1 MKPKIL
7 FIHNGSPG
15 RFRFLASAFASREWE
30 CVHIGP
36 PDATDLPGTRTLR
49 WQHGRGTTAG
59 IFKLAVRA
67 EADLIRGQHAAELAR
82 KLKDERFVPDLI
94 IGHPG
99 WGEMVFLGEVYPGV
113 KQIQLGEWYYRASG
127 GDVDFDPEFGLPDFA
142 DRCRVHAK
150 NAVLAMSTLEAERIV
165 APTKFQAGMFPD
177 VVQPR
182 ISVIHEG
189 IDTAIA
195 KPGHATS
202 VKLSS
207 GRELTRETPVVTF
220 INRRFEPLRGFH
232 SFMRALPRFLAA
244 NPTANVILVG
254 SDDAG
259 VYGARPKSHK
269 SWKEAMLAEVGDRLD
284 ASRVHFVGKLGYDS
298 LLKLFAISTAH
309 VYMTYPFVLSWSMLD
324 AMACEALVV
333 GSDTAPVR
341 EVIRDGENG
350 FLVDFFDHSA
360 LADKLTEICR
370 NPNGY
375 DRIRRAARETVLA
388 EYDQKAVCLP
398 AWLKLVDDVLSG

>member
-49 WQHGRGTTAG
+49 WQLGRGSTPG
-59 IFKLAVRA
+59 IFKPAVRA
-67 EADLIRGQHAAELAR
+67 EADLIRGQYAANLAL
-82 KLKDERFVPDLI
+82 KLKEEGFVPDLI

-113 KQIQLGEWYYRASG
+113 KQIQLGEWYYYTSG
-127 GDVDFDPEFGLPDFA
+127 SDIDFDPEFGTPDFA
-142 DRCRVHAK
+142 ERCRVHAK
-150 NAVLAMSTLEAERIV
+150 NAVLSMSIVEAHRIV
-165 APTKFQAGMFPD
+165 SPTKFQAGTFPD
-177 VVQPR
+177 VLKPR

-195 KPGHATS
+195 KPGYATS
-202 VKLSS
+202 LKFAN
-207 GRELTRETPVVTF
+207 GIELTRQTPVVTF
-220 INRRFEPLRGFH
+220 VNRRFEPLRGFH
-232 SFMRALPRFLAA
+232 AFMRALPRFLAA
-244 NPTANVILVG
+244 MPTAHVILVG
-254 SDDAG
+254 SEDPE

-269 SWKEAMLAEVGDRLD
+269 TWKEAMLAEVGESLD
-284 ASRVHFVGKLGYDS
+284 AARVHFVGRLSYEA

-309 VYMTYPFVLSWSMLD
+309 VYMTYPFVLSWSLLD

-333 GSDTAPVR
+333 GSDTGPVR
-341 EVIRDGENG
+341 EVIRNGENG
-350 FLVDFFDHSA
+350 FLVDFFDHAA
-360 LADKLTEICR
+360 LADKLTEICS

-375 DRIRRAARETVLA
+375 DSIRRAARETVLT
-388 EYDQKAVCLP
+388 EFDQKSICLP
-398 AWLKLVDDVLSG
+398 AWLKLVDDVLSE

>member
-15 RFRFLASAFASREWE
+15 RFRFLAAAFAAREWE

-36 PDATDLPGTRTLR
+36 PDANDLPGTRTLR
-49 WQHGRGTTAG
+49 WQHGRGSTPG

-67 EADLIRGQHAAELAR
+67 EADLIRGQNAAELAV
-82 KLKDERFVPDLI
+82 KLKEEGFVPDLI

-113 KQIQLGEWYYRASG
+113 KQIHLGEWYYYTTGS
-127 GDVDFDPEFGLPDFA
+127 DIDFDPEFGLPDFA

-150 NAVLAMSTLEAERIV
+150 NAVLATSVLEAHRIV
-165 APTKFQAGMFPD
+165 SPTKFQANTFPE
-177 VVQPR
+177 VMQQR

-189 IDTAIA
+189 INTDIA
-195 KPGHATS
+195 RPGHATS
-202 VKLSS
+202 LKLAN
-207 GRELTRETPVVTF
+207 GTELTRETPVVTF

-232 SFMRALPRFLAA
+232 TFMRALPRFLASS
-244 NPTANVILVG
+244 PTAHVILVG
-254 SDDAG
+254 SEDPE
-259 VYGARPKSHK
+259 VYGVRPKDHK
-269 SWKEAMLAEVGDRLD
+269 TWKEAMLAEVGEGLD
-284 ASRVHFVGKLGYDS
+284 TSRVHFVGKVSYEG
-298 LLKLFAISTAH
+298 LLKLFAVSTAH

-341 EVIRDGENG
+341 EVIRNGENG
-350 FLVDFFDHSA
+350 FLVDFFDHAA
-360 LADKLTEICR
+360 LADKLTEVCS
-370 NPNGY
+370 NPAGY
-375 DRIRRAARETVLA
+375 DAIRRAARETILA
-388 EYDQKAVCLP
+388 EYDQNAVCLP